1 MECRGDRT
9 GLANKESIMWHG
21 VVDVYIESGFG
32 IEFVLKSQVYTN
44 DEILKNHIFRNSCS
58 RKK

>member
-1 MECRGDRT
+1 
-9 GLANKESIMWHG
+9 MWHR
-21 VVDVYIESGFG
+21 VVEVYIESGFG

>member
-1 MECRGDRT
+1 
-9 GLANKESIMWHG
+9 MWHG
-21 VVDVYIESGFG
+21 VESGFG

-58 RKK
+58 TKK